1 MNQSNLRAEIGFFL
15 FFDPDLHKH
24 VRHQTM
30 YIKGE
35 VSEQK
40 QDLLVFDFFSLFI
53 IYFLGPY

>member
-1 MNQSNLRAEIGFFL
+1 
-15 FFDPDLHKH
+15 
-24 VRHQTM
+24 M